1 MKTAKYLR
9 LLATILL
16 VSTIGGCT
24 SNQVQNNESQP
35 TSSDSTNTSP
45 SAGHRFGSWV
55 QKGTECYGLVI
66 TNQQNNRTIGK
77 SVKCKVIAI
86 SPGKVKLKALEDVS
100 LAPSKGC
107 NKLGMSY
114 GETWWE
120 TEGDIFQTRE
130 EAEKYLASKGWLT
143 K

>member
-1 MKTAKYLR
+1 MKIVKYLKP
-9 LLATILL
+9 LVAVLL
-16 VSTIGGCT
+16 VVTIGGCT
-24 SNQVQNNESQP
+24 SNQVQNGEPQP
-35 TSSDSTNTSP
+35 TGSDSTNTSL

-55 QKGTECYGLVI
+55 QKGVECYGLVI
-66 TNQQNNRTIGK
+66 TTQQNNKTIGK
-77 SVKCKVIAI
+77 SVRCKVIAI

-107 NKLGMSY
+107 SKLGMSY

-120 TEGDIFQTRE
+120 TDGDLFQTRE
-130 EAEKYLASKGWLT
+130 EADKYLTSKGWLA